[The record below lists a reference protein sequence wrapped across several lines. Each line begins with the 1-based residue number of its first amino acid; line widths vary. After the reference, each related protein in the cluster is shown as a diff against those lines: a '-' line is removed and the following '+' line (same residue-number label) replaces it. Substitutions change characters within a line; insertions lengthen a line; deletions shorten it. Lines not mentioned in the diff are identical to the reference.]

1 MADTAADDSRRGRF
15 FGRAKGKTIRQA
27 QRARFDTLLPRLR
40 LPAGDEELEPGL
52 LFPSAIKQFRLEIG
66 FGGGEH
72 LLRRA
77 AENPETGFIGCEP
90 FLNGMA
96 KMLMEIEKRGL
107 ANIRL
112 HDADAAPLLDRL
124 KPESLD
130 QIDMLYPDP
139 WPKRRQRKRRLLSDE
154 TLAAMARILKPGG
167 VFCFASDI
175 DDYVGWTLAR
185 VLRQPLFAWE
195 AMSPEDW
202 TVAYAR
208 WPGTRYEAKA
218 FREGRTPAYLT
229 FVRR

>member
-1 MADTAADDSRRGRF
+1 MTEEKPITGRF

-27 QRARFDTLLPRLR
+27 QRARFDTVLPRLR
-40 LPAGDEELEPGL
+40 LPVGMEELDPET
-52 LFPSAIKQFRLEIG
+52 LFPADETVFQLEIG

-72 LLRRA
+72 LLHRA
-77 AENPETGFIGCEP
+77 AENPNTGFIGCEP

-96 KMLMEIEKRGL
+96 KMLMEIEKRDL
-107 ANIRL
+107 TNIRL

-124 KPESLD
+124 KPASLD

-154 TLAAMARILKPGG
+154 TLAAMARVLKPGG
-167 VFCFASDI
+167 KFCFASDI

-185 VLRQPLFAWE
+185 VLRQPLFVWE
-195 AMSPEDW
+195 ATGPEDW
-202 TVAYAR
+202 TTPYAG